1 MFSISR
7 ALVALAVLGAARGQP
22 HSSSCTSTTAAQP
35 AATAD
40 PNAQLF
46 TDLFSAPTAIKRFQ
60 RLLVQGGSL
69 LTGEALRKLIVFD
82 FNGAQPANGALGGAI
97 KSATIETFPL
107 VTDLDISMTLAFLE
121 PCGINT
127 PHIHPRATEFLVLVE
142 GSDLRFGSFLE
153 NGLVS
158 PGQNQEVAGTL
169 DRYQAT
175 AFSSGS
181 IHYQFNNG
189 CQKAVFVAAFN
200 SANPGTSSAAQGF
213 FSLNAEVV
221 NATLGPAASVA
232 GGSLEELRG
241 LIPESL
247 AQDVR
252 SCLARCQL

>member
-1 MFSISR
+1 MRSH
-7 ALVALAVLGAARGQP
+7 LLGK
-22 HSSSCTSTTAAQP
+22 
-35 AATAD
+35 
-40 PNAQLF
+40 L
-46 TDLFSAPTAIKRFQ
+46 TDRYPQ
-60 RLLVQGGSL
+60 
-69 LTGEALRKLIVFD
+69 
-82 FNGAQPANGALGGAI
+82 
-97 KSATIETFPL
+97 TIETFPL
-107 VTDLDISMTLAFLE
+107 VTDLDIGMTLAFLE

-169 DRYQAT
+169 NKFQAT

-189 CQKAVFVAAFN
+189 CQPAVFVAAFN
-200 SANPGTSSAAQGF
+200 SANPGTSSVAQGF

-221 NATLGPAASVA
+221 NATLGPAVSVA
-232 GGSLEELRG
+232 GGSLEELRK

-247 AQDVR
+247 TQDVR
-252 SCLARCQL
+252 SCLVRCRL

>member
-1 MFSISR
+1 
-7 ALVALAVLGAARGQP
+7 L
-22 HSSSCTSTTAAQP
+22 SC
-35 AATAD
+35 
-40 PNAQLF
+40 
-46 TDLFSAPTAIKRFQ
+46 K
-60 RLLVQGGSL
+60 
-69 LTGEALRKLIVFD
+69 LT
-82 FNGAQPANGALGGAI
+82 NSYPQ
-97 KSATIETFPL
+97 TIETFPL

-158 PGQNQEVAGTL
+158 PEQNQEVAGTL

-213 FSLNAEVV
+213 FSLNTEVV
-221 NATLGPAASVA
+221 NATLGPAISVA
-232 GGSLEELRG
+232 GGSLEELRK

-252 SCLARCQL
+252 NCLARCRI